1 MSREETALAVLKP
14 MLDRLKA
21 DWATQAV
28 MGSLDEA
35 GDQQRR
41 LAAIKTNVADELLI
55 QLERAIKG

>member
-1 MSREETALAVLKP
+1 MSREETALSVLKP
-14 MLDRLKA
+14 ILASMKA
-21 DWATQAV
+21 DWAQQAV

-55 QLERAIKG
+55 QLERAIRA